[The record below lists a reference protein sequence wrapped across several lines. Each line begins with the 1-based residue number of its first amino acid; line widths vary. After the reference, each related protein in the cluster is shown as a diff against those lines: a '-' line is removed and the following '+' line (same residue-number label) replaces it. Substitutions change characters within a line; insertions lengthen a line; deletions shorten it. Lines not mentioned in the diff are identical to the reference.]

1 MWLSPAIQHTHGPL
15 GARRG
20 RTAVVAGGTSAYA
33 ERGKTFEGQ
42 SPLRGS
48 TILRISG
55 AVDNRRSKAQGM
67 LMIARAH
74 HQRQPGWAPPLHAV
88 RHDQGVVEWS
98 LVLTRTAKAHILRL
112 PTRRG
117 HGGSGFSPV

>member
-1 MWLSPAIQHTHGPL
+1 MWLSPAIQHTRGPL

-55 AVDNRRSKAQGM
+55 AADNRRSKAQGM
-67 LMIARAH
+67 LTIARGITKGSPA
-74 HQRQPGWAPPLHAV
+74 G
-88 RHDQGVVEWS
+88 
-98 LVLTRTAKAHILRL
+98 LRL
-112 PTRRG
+112 YMPFGMTRAWLNG
-117 HGGSGFSPV
+117 ASY